1 VGTNIIKE
9 KVMNSFLLDEMLGKE
24 IRRERRAFA
33 EEHNR
38 FANQKKLVSN
48 KILKNNVSKLL
59 LRTSDLITSLVLG
72 CKNFTQRISKKNEV
86 VSNREWVSKDLGTEV
101 KLE

>member
-1 VGTNIIKE
+1 
-9 KVMNSFLLDEMLGKE
+9 MNSFLLDEMLGKE

-33 EEHNR
+33 EEYNR
-38 FANQKKLVSN
+38 FANQKKPVSN

-59 LRTSDLITSLVLG
+59 LRISDSITSLVLG
-72 CKNFTQRISKKNEV
+72 CKNFPQRISKKNEV
-86 VSNREWVSKDLGTEV
+86 VSNREWVSQDLGTEV